1 MQEDIEDGLNEL
13 VVRKRKGQIKIDFAN
28 IPVAYFLNKVFLLII
43 FLKDYAVPDTLNS
56 DQVQVT
62 YVEQSQTRL

>member
-28 IPVAYFLNKVFLLII
+28 IPVAYFLNKVFLRNKNKGRKWVGNAEL
-43 FLKDYAVPDTLNS
+43 LS
-56 DQVQVT
+56 S
-62 YVEQSQTRL
+62 SQMEDISAEV